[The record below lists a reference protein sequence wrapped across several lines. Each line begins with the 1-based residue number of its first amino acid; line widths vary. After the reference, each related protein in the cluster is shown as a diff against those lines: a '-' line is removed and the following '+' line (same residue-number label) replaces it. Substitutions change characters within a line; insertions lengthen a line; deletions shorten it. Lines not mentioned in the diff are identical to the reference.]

1 MPKLNQPKSLEQNS
15 IRALVNFLCDLGEKL
30 MPIIISLSK
39 SEAQRSSDILEH
51 RIRFVQKYFEYN
63 IPCFLYDPLC
73 DEICIEIPKMIDRI
87 KKRLR
92 PGSSMGEFLSQ
103 VNVAVSLTEVVL
115 SSNLKKLDCDSM
127 PKMIRHLFYNKL
139 SALTG
144 LEYLNLGSLSGG
156 WKTCDME
163 PTVLN
168 GIVSMKNLQY
178 FCLNYDCTNNILL
191 ALLDSCPKLT
201 TIDIT
206 SSKSINNDS
215 VNLLLRFKHLKCV
228 QLYRTSIS
236 IEGYVKLLL
245 GLPHLEDV
253 GRYDEIGRCLEYIVD
268 NYPDK
273 QKFALRKFSSRFV
286 TTRFLQ
292 ILAEN
297 CPDIYYVSLFHN
309 VLLCDLVMLVGINNL
324 TDLRLLS
331 CDFFADQVR
340 NVLAVKGCNL
350 THLHLEHVD
359 EIDMNALMYI
369 SQFCPDLK
377 ALTFYNCEMI
387 PSTSMFIKKPAIPP
401 FMNIERLTLIAQC
414 DARHLEFLLSSCFK
428 IKYIKIGTMVPT
440 DDVLFEKVLTVNPM
454 VYLEELSISC
464 SAGLSITSVYKLA
477 ESCPNL
483 SVLNELEGWELIE
496 EMELETFRLFIDTN
510 NFNLNISSKRFQ
522 VE

>member
-1 MPKLNQPKSLEQNS
+1 MPKLNQPKSLEQYS
-15 IRALVNFLCDLGEKL
+15 IRALVTFLCDLGEKL

-39 SEAQRSSDILEH
+39 SEAQRSSDTLEH

-63 IPCFLYDPLC
+63 VPCFLYDPLC
-73 DEICIEIPKMIDRI
+73 DEICIEIPKLIDRI

-103 VNVAVSLTEVVL
+103 VNVAVSLTEVIL
-115 SSNLKKLDCDSM
+115 SSNLRKLDCDSM

-139 SALTG
+139 SSLTG

-191 ALLDSCPKLT
+191 ALIESCPRLT

-206 SSKSINNDS
+206 SSKTINNDS
-215 VNLLLRFKHLKCV
+215 VNILLRFKHLKCV

-245 GLPHLEDV
+245 NLPCLEDV

-273 QKFALRKFSSRFV
+273 QKFALKKFTSRFV

-297 CPDIYYVSLFHN
+297 CPHIFYVSVFHN
-309 VLLCDLVMLVGINNL
+309 VLLCDLIMLVGINNL
-324 TDLRLLS
+324 SDLRLLS

-340 NVLAVKGCNL
+340 NVLEVKGCNL

-387 PSTSMFIKKPAIPP
+387 PSTSLFIKKPALPP
-401 FMNIERLTLIAQC
+401 FMNMERLTLIAQC
-414 DARHLEFLLSSCFK
+414 DARHLEFLLSSCFN

-440 DDVLFEKVLTVNPM
+440 DDISFEKVLSLNPM
-454 VYLEELSISC
+454 VHLEELSITC
-464 SAGLSITSVYKLA
+464 SAGLSIATVYKLV
-477 ESCPNL
+477 EICPSL
-483 SVLNELEGWELIE
+483 SVLNELEGWELID
-496 EMELETFRLFIDTN
+496 EMELETFRLFIETS
-510 NFNLNISSKRFQ
+510 NFDLNIASKRFQ
-522 VE
+522 AE